1 MLKKLFTHFLDA
13 ESLKIDLKFCVKFVC
28 HLAFFSFYYYYGT
41 LSYVGTETYTIW
53 RAILRKE
60 YRIVNTNLDLKVNSY

>member
-13 ESLKIDLKFCVKFVC
+13 EPLKIDLKFCVKFVC

-41 LSYVGTETYTIW
+41 LMWE
-53 RAILRKE
+53 
-60 YRIVNTNLDLKVNSY
+60 LKLIQFEGLF